1 MRAEAL
7 AAVAGPIRT
16 LVTCIEE
23 CTSDTADAFQA
34 RLEALLTEI
43 DECVRATFPQQEHS
57 VVLLDGYVAVS
68 RAWSRCIALLESV
81 HMDVVELTSR
91 GAHSL

>member
-1 MRAEAL
+1 MRAQAL
-7 AAVAGPIRT
+7 SAVAGSIRT

-23 CTSDTADAFQA
+23 CTGDTADASQA

-43 DECVRATFPQQEHS
+43 DECVRATFPRQEHS
-57 VVLLDGYVAVS
+57 VVLLYGYVAVS
-68 RAWSRCIALLESV
+68 RRSSRCVALLESV
-81 HMDVVELTSR
+81 QMDVVELTSR